1 MRVSEL
7 MHTPPVTCAPSTR
20 LREVALLMER
30 HHVGSVIVVDEVG
43 EVAGIVTDR
52 DIVLRGVGRGRSA
65 DVSVDTVMTRHVA
78 TVNVHADLVDA
89 ATTMAKRCVRRLP
102 VTDEVGHP
110 HGLVALDDL
119 VRELGSRVD
128 LVSDLLRWQSA
139 TALP

>member
-1 MRVSEL
+1 MKVSEL
-7 MHTPPVTCAPSTR
+7 MHTPPVVCAPTTA
-20 LREVALLMER
+20 LREVAALMER

-65 DVSVDTVMTRHVA
+65 DIAVDVVMTRHVA
-78 TVNVHADLVDA
+78 TVDVHADLVEA
-89 ATTMAKRCVRRLP
+89 ATIMRKRCVRRVP
-102 VTDEVGHP
+102 VTDEYGHA
-110 HGLVALDDL
+110 HGLVSLDDV
-119 VRELGSRVD
+119 VRELGSRVE

>member
-7 MHTPPVTCAPSTR
+7 MHTPPVVCTPSTTI
-20 LREVALLMER
+20 REVALLMGR

-52 DIVLRGVGRGRSA
+52 DIVLRGAGRGRSA
-65 DVSVDTVMTRHVA
+65 DVAVDIVMTRHVA
-78 TVNVHADLVDA
+78 TVDVHADLVDA
-89 ATTMAKRCVRRLP
+89 ATTMSKRCVRRLP
-102 VTDEVGHP
+102 VTDEFGHP

-139 TALP
+139 TASP

>member
-7 MHTPPVTCAPSTR
+7 MHTPPVICAPSTP

-30 HHVGSVIVVDEVG
+30 HHVGSVIVVDEVR

-65 DVSVDTVMTRHVA
+65 DVAVDTVMTRHVA
-78 TVNVHADLVDA
+78 TVDVHADVLDA
-89 ATTMAKRCVRRLP
+89 ATIMTNRCVRRLP
-102 VTDEVGHP
+102 VTDELGHP

-119 VRELGSRVD
+119 VREFGSRVD
-128 LVSDLLRWQSA
+128 LVSDLLRSQSA

>member
-7 MHTPPVTCAPSTR
+7 MHTPPVICAPSTTI
-20 LREVALLMER
+20 REVALLMDR
-30 HHVGSVIVVDEVG
+30 HHVGSVIVVDQVG

-65 DVSVDTVMTRHVA
+65 DVAVDTVMTRHVA
-78 TVNVHADLVDA
+78 TVNVHAELVDA
-89 ATTMAKRCVRRLP
+89 ATTMMKRCVRRLP
-102 VTDEVGHP
+102 VTDEFGHP

-119 VRELGSRVD
+119 VRELGSRVE

-139 TALP
+139 TTVP